1 MHKQWFGCCAD
12 NFKSGRGGLKPE
24 AIVIHRSG
32 GSLTDLDARCN
43 KPQAFSS
50 AHYGVGPAG
59 EVHQYVE
66 ETDTAFHAGIVVTP
80 RANIVDVKPGVNP
93 NLYTIAIEQ
102 AGSPGE
108 TLTDAQ
114 YEATAALICDIA
126 RVWKI
131 SLDSDHIVLHS
142 DIRSG
147 RVCPGE
153 GFDPD
158 RVLNLARSAAA
169 QPANGA
175 GARREVTALAAA
187 NVRAGAPS
195 TKSRIVR
202 VIPAG
207 TTELAIGFTDRG
219 ERVQGNAYWYQAEDG
234 NYFWAGQTNA
244 PHPVQTESAPA
255 VAAPAPAPQRV
266 ASARCGI
273 QLVDDLLAGSP
284 TAAAIGPGNSAD
296 AAIGAVQDLL
306 TGQGFPGLPSVLSTA
321 YGIFGQRTEDAVRSF
336 QTKQLLE
343 VTGAVD
349 GTTLNRLVAVPAPD
363 PRASQVY
370 LSLALGFPSTGI
382 HRILSLVA
390 QMEGVGKFGA
400 INRNTDRAGLSFGLI
415 QWAQR
420 PGRLAEI
427 LLAMSSADRQQFVDI
442 FGDGDDRVADAL
454 IGHTRSLSGGVDPK
468 TGVTMSAAF
477 DLVNEPWITRFR
489 TAAAVIRFQQ
499 VQVQTALAAFD
510 SSYRALRRYAPE
522 MVSERAVGFMLDV
535 ANQCGDAGTE
545 KLYRSLHSP
554 GMTETDLLK
563 AIADATVARVDD
575 NQKAGVQTRRDRFL
589 ETPLLSNALFIS
601 ATGAGAG
608 GGS

>member
-1 MHKQWFGCCAD
+1 MHKQWFGCCAA
-12 NFKSGRGGLKPE
+12 NFKSGRSGSRPE

-43 KPQAFSS
+43 KPQTFSS

-66 ETDTAFHAGIVVTP
+66 ETDTAFHAGIVVNPT
-80 RANIVDVKPGVNP
+80 ANMVIAKPGVNP

-108 TLTDAQ
+108 TLPDAQ

-126 RVWKI
+126 RAWQI
-131 SLDSDHIVLHS
+131 SLDSDHVVFHS
-142 DIRSG
+142 EIRSG

-153 GFDPD
+153 GFDRD
-158 RVLNLARSAAA
+158 RVLNLARSAAP
-169 QPANGA
+169 QPASDHDA
-175 GARREVTALAAA
+175 GREVTVLVAA
-187 NVRAGAPS
+187 NVREGTPS

-207 TTELAIGFTDRG
+207 TTELVIGFTDRG
-219 ERVQGNAYWYQAEDG
+219 ERLEGNSYWYQAGDG
-234 NYFWAGQTNA
+234 NYFWAGRTNA
-244 PHPVQTESAPA
+244 PHPVAAQSAPPA
-255 VAAPAPAPQRV
+255 AAPAPAPQP
-266 ASARCGI
+266 AGSARCGI

-284 TAAAIGPGNSAD
+284 TAAAIGPGNSAA

-306 TGQGFPGLPSVLSTA
+306 TGQGFASLPSVLSTA
-321 YGIFGQRTEDAVRSF
+321 YGIFGQRTEDSVRSF
-336 QTKQLLE
+336 QTKQSLE

-349 GTTLNRLVAVPAPD
+349 GTTLNKLVAVPAPD

-370 LSLALGFPSTGI
+370 LSLALGFPSTGM

-454 IGHTRSLSGGVDPK
+454 IAHTRSLSGGVDPK
-468 TGVTMSAAF
+468 TGVAMSAAF
-477 DLVNEPWITRFR
+477 DLVNEPWVTRFR

-499 VQVQTALAAFD
+499 VQVQTALSAFD
-510 SSYRALRRYAPE
+510 FSYRALRRYAPE
-522 MVSERAVGFMLDV
+522 IVSERAVGFMLDV

-554 GMTETDLLK
+554 GMIESDLLE
-563 AIADATVARVDD
+563 AIADATVVRVDD
-575 NQKAGVQTRRDRFL
+575 NQKAGVRTRRDRFL
-589 ETPLLSNALFIS
+589 ETPLLSNAPFVAAAGVS
-601 ATGAGAG
+601 AGR
-608 GGS
+608 S